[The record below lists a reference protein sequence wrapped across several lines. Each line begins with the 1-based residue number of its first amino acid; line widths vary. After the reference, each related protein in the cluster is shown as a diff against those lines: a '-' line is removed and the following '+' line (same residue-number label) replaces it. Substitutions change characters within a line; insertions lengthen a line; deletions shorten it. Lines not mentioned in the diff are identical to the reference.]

1 MVHGL
6 AQVVEQT
13 GALGDGDVLAELG
26 GHEAGQLGDLDGVVV
41 DVLAVAGAVLHA
53 PDELDQLGMQAHDVG
68 LQHGALALGLDGGV
82 DLALGEL
89 DHLLDAGRV
98 DPPIED
104 ELLQGQPRD
113 LAADGVEAGDGDRL
127 RRVVDDEI
135 DARERFNGADVAAL
149 AADDASLHLVI
160 GQGNHADGDLG
171 DVIGGAALDGG
182 RHDLAG
188 ILVRFV
194 LGAGLDL
201 LDLEGSLVGDL
212 GLDLLD
218 QVFLGL
224 VSRKAGDALEHLGLA
239 ALDDLDLFVLLI
251 QSGVLLGKGFFLLFD
266 RVGLAVDVFFL
277 LL

>member
-1 MVHGL
+1 MR
-6 AQVVEQT
+6 
-13 GALGDGDVLAELG
+13 
-26 GHEAGQLGDLDGVVV
+26 DLDGVLEH
-41 DVLAVAGAVLHA
+41 VLTVARTVMQAAEQLH
-53 PDELDQLGMQAHDVG
+53 QLGVQAAHAG
-68 LQHGALALGLDGGV
+68 LEHRALTLGLDDGV
-82 DLALGEL
+82 HLAAGLG
-89 DHLLDAGRV
+89 DHLLDVGGMDAAVGDQFFER
-98 DPPIED
+98 
-104 ELLQGQPRD
+104 QTCD
-113 LAADGVEAGDGDRL
+113 LAAHRLEAGDGDGLGRI
-127 RRVVDDEI
+127 VDDEV

-160 GQGNHADGDLG
+160 GQGNHTDGDLG

-182 RHDLAG
+182 RYDLAG

-201 LDLEGSLVGDL
+201 LDLEGGLVGDL

-218 QVFLGL
+218 QVLLGL

-239 ALDDLDLFVLLI
+239 ALDDLDLFVLLV
-251 QSGVLLGKGFFLLFD
+251 QSGVLLGKGLFLLLD

>member
-1 MVHGL
+1 M
-6 AQVVEQT
+6 Q
-13 GALGDGDVLAELG
+13 
-26 GHEAGQLGDLDGVVV
+26 
-41 DVLAVAGAVLHA
+41 A
-53 PDELDQLGMQAHDVG
+53 PDAG
-68 LQHGALALGLDGGV
+68 LQHGALALGADGG
-82 DLALGEL
+82 LHLPPGL
-89 DHLLDAGRV
+89 FHHLLNMGGMDAAVGNELFQSQPG
-98 DPPIED
+98 DLPPD
-104 ELLQGQPRD
+104 RL
-113 LAADGVEAGDGDRL
+113 EAGDGNGL
-127 RRVVDDEI
+127 RCVVDDQVGPGQCLQ
-135 DARERFNGADVAAL
+135 GADVAAL

-160 GQGNHADGDLG
+160 GQGNHTDGDLG

-182 RHDLAG
+182 RYDLAG

-201 LDLEGSLVGDL
+201 LDLEGGLVGDL

-239 ALDDLDLFVLLI
+239 ALDDLDLFVLLV
-251 QSGVLLGKGFFLLFD
+251 QSGVLLGKGLFLLLD